1 MAEERKRD
9 FKILIVEDDILDAKL
24 LKQQLTQTS
33 INVTRVAH
41 AERLEESLNML
52 KQEQFDIILLDMN
65 LPDSNGL
72 ETLKQVHKA
81 APDLPIINVTG
92 STDEEMGLKAVSSG
106 AQDYLIKGRFDP
118 YILNKSIQYSLER
131 KKMEEDTRRSEAKF
145 RTLYESSSDAVML
158 LDEKGFF
165 DCNDAAIKIFGCKD
179 KEEFCTKHPG
189 DLSPPAQPCGTDSMT
204 LAKQRVAAAIETGS
218 TRFEWL
224 HKRLNPP
231 EEFPAEV
238 LLNSMELDGRK
249 IVQAVVRDVTERKKA
264 EQELQEER
272 NKLRSLVDLIDN
284 MDVGLTVQD
293 RDYNIIYQ
301 NPFMQK
307 QFGGLGT
314 KCYKTYEA
322 RDTVCDGCPVAKAFK
337 DGQPHKAE
345 RTTPAPDGGVFYWSN
360 TAHPIKDV
368 SGNITSCFEVVKG
381 ITEEKHKEQEIRDSR
396 SKLNA
401 MLGAI
406 SDHMTMV
413 DRDFTIIWA
422 NMTAQ
427 SKFGEEIVGKKC
439 YQAYHNSKDGCPKTK
454 CSLKDCFET
463 GKVQRWDSVVTD
475 KQGQKLYFHSTAS
488 VATRDAEGKPQAVIQ
503 ISRDVTEEKK
513 AELALIEAN
522 KELAAAN
529 KGMRQMQGQLVQN
542 EKLASIGQL
551 AAGVAHEMNT
561 PVGFVASNFVTLRNY
576 VKKFGTIL
584 ELYHNFAKETKSQQI
599 QGCAEKLD
607 EIENTWKSLKMDFI
621 CGDIENLFEE
631 SKEGLERVTSIIQ
644 NLRDFSRIDQAEDF
658 VEYDLN
664 SGMKATLIVA
674 RNEIKYDADLRT
686 EFCDNL
692 PVQCSSGQINQVF
705 LNILVNASQAIKSQ
719 QKEEKGII
727 EIKTFAQDEWAV
739 CTITDNGP
747 GIPQDIINKIFD
759 PFFTTKPAGKGT
771 GLGLSVSHDIIVNK
785 HKGVLEVES
794 EMGKGTKFIIKLPLY
809 GRQQK
814 TEEAFEET
822 KTNG

>member
-165 DCNDAAIKIFGCKD
+165 DCNDSTVKIFGCQD
-179 KEEFCTKHPG
+179 KAEFCTKSPIEV
-189 DLSPPAQPCGTDSMT
+189 SPPTQPCGTDSMQ
-204 LAKQRVAAAIETGS
+204 LAKKYTDEALEKGS
-218 TRFEWL
+218 SRFEWV
-224 HKRLNPP
+224 HKRLNTQ
-231 EEFPAEV
+231 EIFLAEV
-238 LLNSMELDGRK
+238 LLNSMELDGQK
-249 IVQAVVRDVTERKKA
+249 IIQAVVRDVTERKRA
-264 EQELQEER
+264 
-272 NKLRSLVDLIDN
+272 
-284 MDVGLTVQD
+284 
-293 RDYNIIYQ
+293 
-301 NPFMQK
+301 
-307 QFGGLGT
+307 
-314 KCYKTYEA
+314 
-322 RDTVCDGCPVAKAFK
+322 
-337 DGQPHKAE
+337 
-345 RTTPAPDGGVFYWSN
+345 
-360 TAHPIKDV
+360 
-368 SGNITSCFEVVKG
+368 
-381 ITEEKHKEQEIRDSR
+381 EQEIRESR

-522 KELAAAN
+522 KELEAAN
-529 KGMRQMQGQLVQN
+529 KEMRQMQGQLVQN

-561 PVGFVASNFVTLRNY
+561 PVGFVASNFVTLRSY

-599 QGCAEKLD
+599 PGCAEKLD

-621 CGDIENLFEE
+621 CEDIENLFEE

-664 SGMKATLIVA
+664 SGIKATLIVA
-674 RNEIKYDADLRT
+674 RNEIKYDADLKT
-686 EFCDNL
+686 EFCENL

-705 LNILVNASQAIKSQ
+705 LNILVNAAQAIKSQ
-719 QKEEKGII
+719 NKEGKGLI

-747 GIPQDIINKIFD
+747 GIPQEVINKIFD

-785 HKGVLEVES
+785 HKGILEVES
-794 EMGKGTKFIIKLPLY
+794 EIGKGTKFIIKLPLY
-809 GRQQK
+809 GQQQK
-814 TEEAFEET
+814 TEQLVGET